1 MKSSLIL
8 CDFSEQT
15 ARPGGHEGRKDKKM
29 NKSIE
34 FSEEEIVML
43 RSLLVDNLRGLMER
57 RIDVVAPE
65 AYDKWAKLL
74 EKVTYEP

>member
-1 MKSSLIL
+1 
-8 CDFSEQT
+8 
-15 ARPGGHEGRKDKKM
+15 M

-74 EKVTYEP
+74 DKITYKP

>member
-1 MKSSLIL
+1 
-8 CDFSEQT
+8 
-15 ARPGGHEGRKDKKM
+15 M

-34 FSEEEIVML
+34 FSEEEILML

-65 AYDKWAKLL
+65 AYGKWEKLL
-74 EKVTYEP
+74 GKITYKP